1 MSQQSKKCL
10 RSTGGAADPPAFFF
24 CRLVFPGIDAWC
36 VTVLFRNYS
45 IPVLLAI
52 TCDYP
57 TTVTYFHRIIC
68 AMSKLHAILDYTG
81 YGHPSHHGNNIEKT
95 WFVNPIKSVWIDWL
109 PSPMGTYVFFVDHIA
124 HSISSSAWTPDWA
137 PYAIDDG
144 LQSFET
150 CGADVNVQFSNVL
163 QLGAG
168 HTNTSGAKR
177 TSCPLVWGVVALPPK
192 WYTTSKCLLESGKH
206 E

>member
-1 MSQQSKKCL
+1 MRFGIGFSQGFAFAGIEIKTMSAVIYPSQNTLEQRKRKNNEKQGLQQKRLRKQNMSQQSKKCL

-109 PSPMGTYVFFVDHIA
+109 PSPIGTYVFFCWPY
-124 HSISSSAWTPDWA
+124 SA
-137 PYAIDDG
+137 
-144 LQSFET
+144 
-150 CGADVNVQFSNVL
+150 
-163 QLGAG
+163 
-168 HTNTSGAKR
+168 
-177 TSCPLVWGVVALPPK
+177 
-192 WYTTSKCLLESGKH
+192 
-206 E
+206 